1 MSEYASYFEVRR
13 GGWPPGEEVDAMHT
27 VLVFD
32 DEEDLRDI
40 MCRMLQR
47 KGFNAMPAAEP
58 ADAVAVCREYDG
70 EIDVLLADLGM
81 PDAVG
86 VDLAREATAIRP
98 GLRVLY
104 VTGLPKDAAV
114 RQGIVDEGA
123 LVMQKPFT
131 TDGLLSA
138 VNEAL
143 RAPAGSHA
151 AAR

>member
-1 MSEYASYFEVRR
+1 
-13 GGWPPGEEVDAMHT
+13 MHT

-47 KGFNAMPAAEP
+47 KGFSALPAAQPEE
-58 ADAVAVCREYDG
+58 AVAICRAHAG
-70 EIDVLLADLGM
+70 AIDVLLADLGM

-86 VDLAREATAIRP
+86 VDVAREATAMRP
-98 GLRVLY
+98 ELRVLY

-114 RQGIVDEGA
+114 RQGIVDEDA

-131 TDGLLSA
+131 TDSLISGVRA
-138 VNEAL
+138 AL
-143 RAPAGSHA
+143 EAPAGSHA
-151 AAR
+151 GAR

>member
-1 MSEYASYFEVRR
+1 
-13 GGWPPGEEVDAMHT
+13 

-40 MCRMLQR
+40 MCRMLR
-47 KGFNAMPAAEP
+47 RRGFTALSAGDPQE
-58 ADAVAVCREYDG
+58 AVSACREHDG

-86 VDLAREATAIRP
+86 VEVARETTALRP

-114 RQGIVDEGA
+114 RQGIVDETA
-123 LVMQKPFT
+123 TVVQKPFT
-131 TDGLLSA
+131 TENLVNA
-138 VNEAL
+138 VRAAL

-151 AAR
+151 GVR

>member
-1 MSEYASYFEVRR
+1 MAVSAVPVPSRQ
-13 GGWPPGEEVDAMHT
+13 PT
-27 VLVFD
+27 ILVFD

-47 KGFNAMPAAEP
+47 RGFTALAA
-58 ADAVAVCREYDG
+58 ADPREAVAACRRYDG

-86 VDLAREATAIRP
+86 VEVARETTALRP

-114 RQGIVDEGA
+114 RQGIVDESA
-123 LVMQKPFT
+123 TVVQKPFT
-131 TDGLLSA
+131 TENLINA
-138 VNEAL
+138 VRAAL
-143 RAPAGSHA
+143 RAPAGSHTGV
-151 AAR
+151 R